1 MVEGSYFYWLSW
13 CLWMIYTFFAPKN
26 RVRLLICLYI
36 LLLITLSA
44 HDVTIYSFHMSLAY
58 ILMLMVSY
66 SFVMEKTGIS
76 FIYFAFASA
85 SMTML
90 YAAFHFLL
98 LFDPVWVFTEATWLL
113 ALVLLF
119 TSFVLYR
126 SFYDRLLV
134 LTVSCC
140 QGDFLY
146 AFVLKQFSFPHLIG
160 SLSFLDGWVLA
171 SACLFGWQWLEQL
184 PMYIDTRFQKRARE
198 VKT

>member
-1 MVEGSYFYWLSW
+1 MEGGYFYWLSW

-66 SFVMEKTGIS
+66 SFVMKKTGIS

-98 LFDPVWVFTEATWLL
+98 LFDPVWVFAEATWLL

-126 SFYDRLLV
+126 SFYDRFLV

-146 AFVLKQFSFPHLIG
+146 AFVLKQFSFPHPIG
-160 SLSFLDGWVLA
+160 SLLFLDGWALA
-171 SACLFGWQWLEQL
+171 TACLFIWEWLEQL
-184 PMYIDTRFQKRARE
+184 LMYIDTRFQKRAKE
-198 VKT
+198 AKT

>member
-1 MVEGSYFYWLSW
+1 MEGGYFYWLSW

-66 SFVMEKTGIS
+66 SFVMKKKGIS

-98 LFDPVWVFTEATWLL
+98 LFDPVWVFAEATWLL

-126 SFYDRLLV
+126 SFYDRFLV

-146 AFVLKQFSFPHLIG
+146 AFVLKQFSFPHPIG
-160 SLSFLDGWVLA
+160 SPLFLDGWALA
-171 SACLFGWQWLEQL
+171 TACLFIWKWLEQL
-184 PMYIDTRFQKRARE
+184 PMYIDTRFQKRAKE
-198 VKT
+198 AKT

>member
-1 MVEGSYFYWLSW
+1 MEGGYFYWLSW

-66 SFVMEKTGIS
+66 SFAMKKTGIS

-98 LFDPVWVFTEATWLL
+98 LFDPVWVFAEATWLL

-126 SFYDRLLV
+126 SFYDRFLV

-146 AFVLKQFSFPHLIG
+146 AFVLKQFSFPHPIG
-160 SLSFLDGWVLA
+160 SLLFLDGWALA
-171 SACLFGWQWLEQL
+171 TACLFIWEWLEQL
-184 PMYIDTRFQKRARE
+184 PMYIDTRFQKRAKE
-198 VKT
+198 AKT

>member
-1 MVEGSYFYWLSW
+1 MEGGYFYWLSW

-66 SFVMEKTGIS
+66 SFVMKKKGRS

-98 LFDPVWVFTEATWLL
+98 LFDPVWVFAGATWLL

-126 SFYDRLLV
+126 SFYDRFLV

-146 AFVLKQFSFPHLIG
+146 AFVLKQFSFPHPIG
-160 SLSFLDGWVLA
+160 SLLFLDGWALA
-171 SACLFGWQWLEQL
+171 TACLFIWEWLEQL
-184 PMYIDTRFQKRARE
+184 PMYIDTRFQKRAKE
-198 VKT
+198 AKT